1 MGYYFN
7 KYYNELFRH
16 KGSNS
21 LMKKLRLDLCEHIQN
36 TMIDVDFFS
45 EKEITDLL
53 KDYTPD
59 SSYLRYIYN
68 APSQQTIFRTKA
80 EEMKYLAKTRKLLR
94 ELKNTT
100 LKGMWWEFTGYRD
113 KLMREQEGIK
123 GEKYV
128 QDEIW
133 LDEPR
138 KRYIKR
144 SG

>member
-21 LMKKLRLDLCEHIQN
+21 LMEKLRLDLCEHIQN

-68 APSQQTIFRTKA
+68 APAQQTTFRNKA
-80 EEMKYLAKTRKLLR
+80 EEIKYLTKTRKLLR
-94 ELKNTT
+94 DLKNTT
-100 LKGMWWEFTGYRD
+100 LRLLWWNYTGYRD
-113 KLMREQEGIK
+113 RLMREQEGIK
-123 GEKYV
+123 GMKYV

-133 LDEPR
+133 LEEPR
-138 KRYIKR
+138 KRK
-144 SG
+144 G